1 MEAVQEL
8 RRECLEG
15 AAACL
20 ILVDVGGM
28 RQAEPAWFDA
38 GYWGAA
44 ALPVQAGGRG
54 SAWFVT
60 TPAGEAVLRHYRRGG
75 RVAALLGDR
84 YWWSGEDETRSF
96 REFRL
101 LAELHREGLPVPRP
115 LGARVKRSGPWYRAD
130 LLIARIPQTETL
142 AQRLSGDIA
151 ALPWEDIGTLV
162 ARFHRAG
169 VFHADLNAHNLLLD
183 SNAALWLIDFDRG
196 ERRALER
203 VWATRNLER
212 LRRSLRKECPSGQ
225 EAMLELGL
233 ARMGRAWQKGTG
245 PKIS

>member
-1 MEAVQEL
+1 MVAVQEQ
-8 RRECLEG
+8 RRECPDA

-20 ILVDVGGM
+20 ILVDAGVAQ
-28 RQAEPAWFDA
+28 QAESAWFDP
-38 GYWGAA
+38 GYWGDAA
-44 ALPVQAGGRG
+44 QPVQAGGRG
-54 SAWFVT
+54 SAWFVS

-75 RVAALLGDR
+75 RVATLLGDR
-84 YWWSGEDETRSF
+84 YWWSGEDATRSF

-115 LGARVKRSGPWYRAD
+115 LAARVQCSGPWYRAD
-130 LLIARIPQTETL
+130 LLIARIPQTDTL
-142 AQRLSGDIA
+142 AQRLSGDMA
-151 ALPWEDIGTLV
+151 ALPWEEVGMLV

-183 SNAALWLIDFDRG
+183 SAGVLWLIDFDRG
-196 ERRALER
+196 ERRAFEP

-212 LRRSLRKECPSGQ
+212 LRRSLRKECPAGQ

-233 ARMGRAWQKGTG
+233 ARMGRAWHQGIEG
-245 PKIS
+245 RSA

>member
-1 MEAVQEL
+1 MVAVQEQ
-8 RRECLEG
+8 RRECPDA

-20 ILVDVGGM
+20 ILVDAGVAQ
-28 RQAEPAWFDA
+28 QAESAWFDP
-38 GYWGAA
+38 GYWGDAA
-44 ALPVQAGGRG
+44 QPVQAGGRG
-54 SAWFVT
+54 SAWFVS

-75 RVAALLGDR
+75 RVATLLGDR
-84 YWWSGEDETRSF
+84 YWWSGEDATRSF

-115 LGARVKRSGPWYRAD
+115 LAARVQCSGPWYRAD
-130 LLIARIPQTETL
+130 LLIARIPQTDTL
-142 AQRLSGDIA
+142 AQRLSGDMA
-151 ALPWEDIGTLV
+151 ALPWEEVGMLV

-183 SNAALWLIDFDRG
+183 SAGVLWLIDFDRG
-196 ERRALER
+196 ERRAFEP

-212 LRRSLRKECPSGQ
+212 LRRSLRKECPAAQ

-233 ARMGRAWQKGTG
+233 ARMGRAWHQGIEG
-245 PKIS
+245 RSA